1 MFLFESDL
9 SRMRLAQVS

>member
-1 MFLFESDL
+1 MFFFESDL